1 MTTGDVDAQRSSCIT
16 PIYATSYNKQSQ
28 NGQLINEY
36 VKKNKAVGDIS
47 GQDKSMFMQMLLL
60 QTSTELNDFY
70 IITINNVKTSYCT
83 QLKYTTEVCYLM
95 TF

>member
-1 MTTGDVDAQRSSCIT
+1 MPSVHHASHQSMQLATTNSHRMATVNQRIR
-16 PIYATSYNKQSQ
+16 
-28 NGQLINEY
+28 E
-36 VKKNKAVGDIS
+36 KNKAVGDIS
-47 GQDKSMFMQMLLL
+47 GQDKSMFMQMLLP